1 MLILTGLDKS
11 LEAILLDPK
20 RPMGSRAADHR
31 CSGGMSR
38 SRSDSAAMLS
48 RSWLS
53 ATRFADPGRLASDSP
68 ARHSVL
74 GRIGR
79 GVNPPRSSGRR

>member
-1 MLILTGLDKS
+1 
-11 LEAILLDPK
+11 
-20 RPMGSRAADHR
+20 
-31 CSGGMSR
+31 
-38 SRSDSAAMLS
+38 MLS

-79 GVNPPRSSGRR
+79 GVNPPPQFGQTLNSLPSTQSEQKVHS